1 MCVITQEFICRLV
14 HPKTPSYSYTDFK
27 ERTDTLFAEVFLL
40 QHSAEPQGKGL
51 LLAPSPSKRILGI
64 QGVLS
69 S

>member
-27 ERTDTLFAEVFLL
+27 ERTDTLLL
-40 QHSAEPQGKGL
+40 KFFCYNTVQSHKEKACSWPS
-51 LLAPSPSKRILGI
+51 SPSKRILGV